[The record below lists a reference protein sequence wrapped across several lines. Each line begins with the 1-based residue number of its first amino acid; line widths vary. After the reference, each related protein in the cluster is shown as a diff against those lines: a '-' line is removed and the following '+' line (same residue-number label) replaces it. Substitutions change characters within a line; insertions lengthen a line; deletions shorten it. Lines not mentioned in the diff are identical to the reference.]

1 MKKVY
6 ACIDGL
12 TTTTAVI
19 DWAAWSARR
28 LDVPLELLHVLER
41 DPDTAAATD
50 FSGAIGLGA
59 QETLLNQ
66 LSDLDAQRGRLAQ
79 EAGRQV
85 LARAQERSLSAGV
98 PQVDVR
104 MRHGEVVDTV
114 LAMEPEARLFVLGE
128 HQRAGMSARLHLD
141 HHVERVVR
149 AAKCPVLVATTEEF
163 SEPRHFAIADDGSAT
178 ATRMI
183 EAVAR
188 SPLLADLPCTLV
200 RCGQDNTEARRSLEE
215 SRQILQG
222 AGFKAE
228 VALLPGEPHEVIPD
242 WLAAQ
247 GTSLLVMGAYGHSRI
262 RHLVVGST
270 TTTLLR
276 LSPCPVLVLR

>member
-12 TTTTAVI
+12 TTTPAVI

-28 LDVPLELLHVLER
+28 LEVPLELLHVLER
-41 DPDTAAATD
+41 DPDAATVTD

-59 QETLLNQ
+59 QEALLGQ
-66 LSDLDAQRGRLAQ
+66 LSDLDARRGKLAQ
-79 EAGRQV
+79 EAGRQM
-85 LARAQERSLSAGV
+85 LESAQERARSAGV
-98 PQVDVR
+98 QQVNGR

-114 LAMEPEARLFVLGE
+114 LEMEPDARLVVLGE
-128 HQRAGMSARLHLD
+128 HQRASKAGRLHLD

-149 AAKCPVLVATTEEF
+149 AAKCPVLVATKEEF
-163 SEPRHFAIADDGSAT
+163 AEPAHFAIADDGSAT
-178 ATRMI
+178 AIRMV

-188 SPLLADLPCTLV
+188 SPMLAGLPCTIV
-200 RCGQDNTEARRSLEE
+200 RCGTDDSEARRSLEE
-215 SRQILQG
+215 AQQVLQAAGFEVNVAMLQG
-222 AGFKAE
+222 EA
-228 VALLPGEPHEVIPD
+228 HEVVPG
-242 WLAAQ
+242 WLSAQ
-247 GTSLLVMGAYGHSRI
+247 SASLLVMGAYGHSRI

>member
-12 TTTTAVI
+12 TTTPAVI

-28 LDVPLELLHVLER
+28 LEIPLELLHVLER
-41 DPDTAAATD
+41 DPDMAAVRD

-79 EAGRQV
+79 EAGRQM
-85 LARAQERSLSAGV
+85 LTSAQERARSAGV
-98 PQVDVR
+98 KQVDGR

-114 LAMEPEARLFVLGE
+114 LEMEPDARLFVLGE
-128 HQRAGMSARLHLD
+128 HQRAGKTGKLHLD

-149 AAKCPVLVATTEEF
+149 AAKCPVLVATTGQF
-163 SEPRHFAIADDGSAT
+163 AEPTHFVLADDGSAT
-178 ATRMI
+178 ATRMV
-183 EAVAR
+183 ETVAR
-188 SPLLADLPCTLV
+188 SPLLAGLPCTIV
-200 RCGQDNTEARRSLEE
+200 RCGPDNPETRRSLVEAQ
-215 SRQILQG
+215 QILQA
-222 AGFKAE
+222 AGFTAS
-228 VALLPGEPHEVIPD
+228 VQSLQGEAHEVIPD
-242 WLAAQ
+242 WLATQ
-247 GTSLLVMGAYGHSRI
+247 GASLLVMGAYGHSRI